1 MFNFLRD
8 LYYKICRWLYYKT
21 HNTQITVRG
30 LYFYKYLKKI
40 IKKDFKEEDYIQAY
54 EDAIKDFQELNNLS
68 TREEAVFYYF
78 LLLNEALKESREK
91 YGEEPMSF

>member
-8 LYYKICRWLYYKT
+8 LYYKTCRWWYYKT

-40 IKKDFKEEDYIQAY
+40 IKKDFKEEDYVQA
-54 EDAIKDFQELNNLS
+54 
-68 TREEAVFYYF
+68 
-78 LLLNEALKESREK
+78 
-91 YGEEPMSF
+91 